1 MTRAGAPGYVLAT
14 PMRNERQL
22 LPELLGTLRDQSVR
36 PLLWLV
42 VDDHSTDGSRAWL
55 EEAAKGLDW
64 VVVVDAPEDA
74 DEYLGGHI
82 ARIKSWGLA
91 EALKQAHERGLSPQ
105 FCGILD
111 ADVLLPA
118 QHYERLIAEFL
129 ADGSLGVASSVLKV
143 PGAKNL
149 EAWQRSDLPRGPT
162 QLFSIACWQAMG
174 GLPRVQGYDAIANL
188 KAKNRGFR
196 TKLVTD
202 LVASHRRETST
213 REGHARGFERRG
225 SYAHYLHLNPILV
238 LGRSLAY
245 SLDAPHMKGAHFLK
259 GWARA
264 ALARKP
270 RCPDPEV
277 VRHYRYERVREV
289 FNAALGRGI
298 RFVR

>member
-1 MTRAGAPGYVLAT
+1 MRGDAPDYVLAT
-14 PMRNERQL
+14 PMRNEREL
-22 LPELLGTLRDQSVR
+22 LPELLGTLRAQSVL
-36 PLLWLV
+36 PSVWLV
-42 VDDHSTDGSRAWL
+42 VDDHSTDGGREWL
-55 EEAAKGLDW
+55 EGEASALDW
-64 VVVVDAPEDA
+64 VVVVQAPEDA
-74 DEYLGGHI
+74 EEYLGGHI

-91 EALKQAHERGLSPQ
+91 QAVQQAQERGRVPS

-111 ADVLLPA
+111 ADVSLPPD
-118 QHYERLIAEFL
+118 HYERLIAEFF
-129 ADGSLGVASSVLKV
+129 ADSSLGVVSSVLKV
-143 PGAKNL
+143 PGAKNI

-162 QLFSIACWQAMG
+162 QLFTHACWQAIG

-196 TKLVTD
+196 TKLATNV
-202 LVASHRRETST
+202 VASHRRETST

-225 SYAHYLHLNPILV
+225 SYAHYLHLHPLLV

-245 SLDAPHMKGAHFLK
+245 SLDAPHAKGLHFLK

-264 ALARKP
+264 ALSREP

-277 VRHYRYERVREV
+277 ARHYRHERVREV

>member
-1 MTRAGAPGYVLAT
+1 MSEAETPRYVLAT

-22 LPELLGTLRDQSVR
+22 LPELLGTVLEQGVL
-36 PLLWLV
+36 PLVWVV
-42 VDDHSTDGSRAWL
+42 VDDHSTDGSREWL
-55 EEAAKGLDW
+55 ETQARELSW
-64 VVVVDAPEDA
+64 LVVVEAPEDA

-91 EALKQAHERGLSPQ
+91 QAVAQAQARGQVPDY
-105 FCGILD
+105 CGILD

-118 QHYERLIAEFL
+118 DHYERLIAEFR
-129 ADGSLGVASSVLKV
+129 ADPKLGAVSSVLKV
-143 PGAKNL
+143 PGAKSV

-162 QLFSIACWQAMG
+162 QLFSFACWQAMG

-188 KAKNRGFR
+188 KAKNRGYR

-238 LGRSLAY
+238 LGRGVAY
-245 SLDAPHMKGAHFLK
+245 SLDAPHTKGIHFLK

-264 ALARKP
+264 ALAREP
-270 RCPDPEV
+270 RCADPEV

-289 FNAALGRGI
+289 FNASLGRGI

>member
-1 MTRAGAPGYVLAT
+1 MSEAARYVLST

-22 LPELLGTLRDQSVR
+22 LPELLGTLRAQSVL
-36 PLLWLV
+36 PALWLV
-42 VDDHSTDGSRAWL
+42 VDDHSTDGSRHWL
-55 EEAAKGLDW
+55 EHEARDLDW
-64 VVVVDAPEDA
+64 VVVVEAPEDA
-74 DEYLGGHI
+74 HEYLGGHI

-91 EALKQAHERGLSPQ
+91 QAVEQARERGLPPD

-118 QHYERLIAEFL
+118 DHYARLIAEFA
-129 ADGSLGVASSVLKV
+129 ADPALGVVSSVLQV
-143 PGAKNL
+143 PGASRV

-162 QLFSIACWQAMG
+162 QLFSYDCWQAIG
-174 GLPRVQGYDAIANL
+174 GLPAVQGYDAIANL
-188 KAKNRGFR
+188 KAKNRGYH
-196 TKLVTD
+196 TKLVTE
-202 LVASHRRETST
+202 LVALHRRETST

-245 SLDAPHMKGAHFLK
+245 SLDSPHTKGVHFLK

-264 ALARKP
+264 ALSRAP
-270 RCPDPEV
+270 RCSDPEV

>member
-1 MTRAGAPGYVLAT
+1 MSAAPRYVLCT
-14 PMRNERQL
+14 PMRNERRL
-22 LPELLGTLRDQSVR
+22 LPELLDTVRAQSVL
-36 PLLWLV
+36 PALWLV
-42 VDDHSTDGSRAWL
+42 VDDHSTDGSREWL
-55 EEAAKGLDW
+55 EHEARDLGW
-64 VVVVDAPEDA
+64 VVVLEAPEDA
-74 DEYLGGHI
+74 HEYLGGHI

-91 EALKQAHERGLSPQ
+91 QAVQRAQERGCAPDY
-105 FCGILD
+105 CGILD

-118 QHYERLIAEFL
+118 DHYARLIEEFV

-143 PGAKNL
+143 PGAARV

-162 QLFSIACWQAMG
+162 QLFSYACWQAMA

-188 KAKNRGFR
+188 KAKNRGYR

-225 SYAHYLHLNPILV
+225 SYAHYLHLNPVLV

-245 SLDAPHMKGAHFLK
+245 SLDAPHTKGIHFLK

-264 ALARKP
+264 ALTREP

-277 VRHYRYERVREV
+277 ARHYRYERVREV
-289 FNAALGRGI
+289 LNAALGRGI

>member
-1 MTRAGAPGYVLAT
+1 MRYVLCT

-22 LPELLGTLRDQSVR
+22 LPELLATVRAQSVL
-36 PLLWLV
+36 PAMWLI
-42 VDDHSTDGSRAWL
+42 VDDHSTDGSREWL
-55 EEAAKGLDW
+55 EREARDLNW
-64 VVVVDAPEDA
+64 VAVAEAPEDA
-74 DEYLGGHI
+74 HEYLGGHI
-82 ARIKSWGLA
+82 ARIKSWGLSQA
-91 EALKQAHERGLSPQ
+91 VGRALERGQPPR

-111 ADVLLPA
+111 ADVVLPA
-118 QHYERLIAEFL
+118 DHYARLIAEFA
-129 ADGSLGVASSVLKV
+129 ADGSLGVASSVLQV
-143 PGAKNL
+143 PGAKSV

-162 QLFSIACWQAMG
+162 QLFSYSCWQAMG
-174 GLPRVQGYDAIANL
+174 GLPQVQGYDAIANL
-188 KAKNRGFR
+188 KAKNRGYR

-238 LGRSLAY
+238 LGRSFAY
-245 SLDAPHMKGAHFLK
+245 SLDAPHTKGVHFLK

-264 ALARKP
+264 MFSRAP

-289 FNAALGRGI
+289 FNAVLGRGI

>member
-1 MTRAGAPGYVLAT
+1 MRGEGSGYVLAT
-14 PMRNERQL
+14 PMRNELTL
-22 LPELLGTLRDQSVR
+22 LPELLSSVRAQSVL
-36 PLLWLV
+36 PTLWLV
-42 VDDHSTDGSRAWL
+42 VDDHSTDGSRQWL
-55 EEAAKGLDW
+55 EQATRDLDW

-74 DEYLGGHI
+74 HEYLGGHI

-91 EALKQAHERGLSPQ
+91 QALEKAHARGPTPE

-118 QHYERLIAEFL
+118 DHYERLLAEFR
-129 ADGSLGVASSVLKV
+129 ADGSLGVVSSVLQV
-143 PGAKNL
+143 PGAKSV

-162 QLFSIACWQAMG
+162 QLFSVACWRAIG
-174 GLPRVQGYDAIANL
+174 GLPQVQGYDAIANL
-188 KAKNRGFR
+188 KAKNRGYR

-225 SYAHYLHLNPILV
+225 SYAYYLHLNPLLV

-245 SLDAPHMKGAHFLK
+245 SLDAPHTKGLHFLK
-259 GWARA
+259 GWAHA
-264 ALARKP
+264 ALAGQP

-277 VRHYRYERVREV
+277 VRHYRYERMREV

>member
-1 MTRAGAPGYVLAT
+1 
-14 PMRNERQL
+14 
-22 LPELLGTLRDQSVR
+22 LPLV
-36 PLLWLV
+36 WLV
-42 VDDHSTDGSRAWL
+42 VDDHSTDGSREWL
-55 EEAAKGLDW
+55 EHEARDLSW
-64 VVVVDAPEDA
+64 VVVVEAPEDA
-74 DEYLGGHI
+74 HEYLGGHI

-91 EALKQAHERGLSPQ
+91 AAVREASDRGHRPDY
-105 FCGILD
+105 CGILD
-111 ADVLLPA
+111 ADVVLPV
-118 QHYERLIAEFL
+118 QHYERLIAEFR
-129 ADGSLGVASSVLKV
+129 ADSSLGVVSSILKV
-143 PGAKNL
+143 PGAKNV

-162 QLFSIACWQAMG
+162 QLFSFACWQAMG
-174 GLPRVQGYDAIANL
+174 GLPQVQGYDAIANL
-188 KAKNRGFR
+188 KAKNRGFH

-225 SYAHYLHLNPILV
+225 SYAHYLHLNPLLV

-245 SLDAPHMKGAHFLK
+245 SLDTPHSKGVHFLK

-264 ALARKP
+264 ALARQP

-277 VRHYRYERVREV
+277 ARHYRYERVRDV